1 MDLSWLQVC
10 AEGQTEGCIP
20 TIQLLYLAALV
31 AGVVLLGVIAIRSRD
46 LSTATLA
53 LMPVAIA
60 INIAVGAIVVAL
72 RLPIYLDSIG
82 TVLVGVVAGPWAGAL
97 TGLLANLI
105 WAILPVPGG
114 AGPTIAF
121 FAPVAAV
128 IGLMAGFWAGRGA
141 FRLRAD
147 DERVGGFLAL
157 AAGVAAAGIAHA
169 RRPADGRPLVRL
181 GGPRLA
187 DALRPP
193 GPRSSSRSAW
203 PWPGSRAGRSS
214 GSAPATRASRATWPS
229 RPPSSAG
236 VLVFA
241 VLRLLFAPNG
251 YFSTITG
258 LTRGRRAGQLPG
270 RGEPHRAGD
279 RPIRSGLLAWSSP
292 SRSSSASSSGAGRGR
307 ASAPACSR
315 SGSAGLTTG
324 LVAAAISAPIA
335 AGVFGGV
342 TGSGT
347 DALVALFRTLGLNIF
362 QSAFAQGLTSD
373 PLDKTISYTVVFL
386 VLAALPAE
394 RPDDVQPG
402 RVDDRRLTGPRRT
415 GLRVQAASGVLPP
428 GRQLAPPA
436 QPGHE
441 AAGPRRG

>member
-1 MDLSWLQVC
+1 MDLTWLQVC
-10 AEGQTEGCIP
+10 AEGQTEGCIEP
-20 TIQLLYLAALV
+20 VQLVYLAALV
-31 AGVVLLGVIAIRSRD
+31 VGVILLAVIALRSRD

-121 FAPVAAV
+121 FAPVAAM
-128 IGLMAGFWAGRGA
+128 IGLMAGFWSGRGA

-157 AAGVAAAGIAHA
+157 AAGIAAALVAMVVIQQTVGFSFSSDDLDSQMRFVLLGLAIVAVGVVAAWVSGRTVFRLFAG
-169 RRPADGRPLVRL
+169 D
-181 GGPRLA
+181 PRITRYLA
-187 DALRPP
+187 VATAL
-193 GPRSSSRSAW
+193 
-203 PWPGSRAGRSS
+203 
-214 GSAPATRASRATWPS
+214 
-229 RPPSSAG
+229 SAG
-236 VLVFA
+236 VIVFTL
-241 VLRLLFAPNG
+241 LRLLFAPSG
-251 YFSTITG
+251 YFSLVTG
-258 LTRGRRAGQLPG
+258 LKKVGTRDDFLGGANLTGLALPDPTG
-270 RGEPHRAGD
+270 FVLVAAVGVVLGLLVWRWASRGERARFFPVWVG
-279 RPIRSGLLAWSSP
+279 
-292 SRSSSASSSGAGRGR
+292 
-307 ASAPACSR
+307 
-315 SGSAGLTTG
+315 GLTTG

-347 DALVALFRTLGLNIF
+347 DALVALFRTLGLNVF

-373 PLDKTISYTVVFL
+373 PLDKTISYAVVFAI
-386 VLAALPAE
+386 LAALP
-394 RPDDVQPG
+394 
-402 RVDDRRLTGPRRT
+402 LTVRT
-415 GLRVQAASGVLPP
+415 MFSRG
-428 GRQLAPPA
+428 
-436 QPGHE
+436 E
-441 AAGPRRG
+441 ATVAD

>member
-10 AEGQTEGCIP
+10 AEGQAEGCIP
-20 TIQLLYLAALV
+20 AVQVLYLVALV
-31 AGVVLLGVIAIRSRD
+31 VGLVLLAVIAVRSRD

-60 INIAVGAIVVAL
+60 INIAVGAIIVAL

-97 TGLLANLI
+97 TGLLSNLI

-157 AAGVAAAGIAHA
+157 AAGVAASAVAMLVVQQAVGLSFDWENLDSQMRFVLLGLVIVGVGVAVA
-169 RRPADGRPLVRL
+169 LVSGRTIFRL
-181 GGPRLA
+181 
-187 DALRPP
+187 
-193 GPRSSSRSAW
+193 
-203 PWPGSRAGRSS
+203 
-214 GSAPATRASRATWPS
+214 
-229 RPPSSAG
+229 SAG
-236 VLVFA
+236 DPRISRYLAVATGVSAGALVFA
-241 VLRLLFAPNG
+241 LLRLLFAPDG
-251 YFSTITG
+251 YFSLIDGLQDDGTPDGFLGGANLTG
-258 LTRGRRAGQLPG
+258 LAVPDPLGFLAVLAVGLTFGFLVWNWARR
-270 RGEPHRAGD
+270 GD
-279 RPIRSGLLAWSSP
+279 RARMFPVWVG
-292 SRSSSASSSGAGRGR
+292 
-307 ASAPACSR
+307 
-315 SGSAGLTTG
+315 GLTTG

-347 DALVALFRTLGLNIF
+347 DALVALFRTLGLNVF

-386 VLAALPAE
+386 VLAALPLSVRTMFSRGE
-394 RPDDVQPG
+394 STI
-402 RVDDRRLTGPRRT
+402 VD
-415 GLRVQAASGVLPP
+415 
-428 GRQLAPPA
+428 
-436 QPGHE
+436 
-441 AAGPRRG
+441 

>member
-10 AEGQTEGCIP
+10 AEGQAEGCIEP
-20 TIQLLYLAALV
+20 IQLAYLAALV
-31 AGVVLLGVIAIRSRD
+31 VGVVLLAFVTVRSRD

-141 FRLRAD
+141 FRLRPD

-157 AAGVAAAGIAHA
+157 AAGVAASAVAMLVIQQTIGLSFSFEDLDSQMRFVLLGLLIVAAGVVVAWVS
-169 RRPADGRPLVRL
+169 GRTVFRL
-181 GGPRLA
+181 GATDPRIARYLA
-187 DALRPP
+187 VATAL
-193 GPRSSSRSAW
+193 A
-203 PWPGSRAGRSS
+203 AG
-214 GSAPATRASRATWPS
+214 A
-229 RPPSSAG
+229 
-236 VLVFA
+236 LVFA
-241 VLRLLFAPNG
+241 LLRLLFAPNG
-251 YFSTITG
+251 YFSLVDGLNDDGTPDSFLGGANLTG
-258 LTRGRRAGQLPG
+258 LAIADPAGFAGVLVVAVVVAFLVWRWASQGERARLFPVWVG
-270 RGEPHRAGD
+270 
-279 RPIRSGLLAWSSP
+279 
-292 SRSSSASSSGAGRGR
+292 
-307 ASAPACSR
+307 
-315 SGSAGLTTG
+315 GLTTG

-347 DALVALFRTLGLNIF
+347 DALVALFRTLGLNVF

-373 PLDKTISYTVVFL
+373 PLDKTISYSVVFL
-386 VLAALPAE
+386 ILAALP
-394 RPDDVQPG
+394 
-402 RVDDRRLTGPRRT
+402 LTVRT
-415 GLRVQAASGVLPP
+415 MFS
-428 GRQLAPPA
+428 
-436 QPGHE
+436 
-441 AAGPRRG
+441 RGESAVGD